1 MRTPFALAGLV
12 LISQQAQ
19 AMDWSDITEMVMNFD
34 YSAVDQFMS
43 DNDIYDHPVYKFMKT
58 NRHHTTERNK
68 ASQRRI
74 QPLTTQQRIQYNDS
88 HHRLMARREKLGLAQ
103 VGTGN
108 PNVGQNYDALD
119 NTKGLILNTLKG
131 MSYG

>member
-43 DNDIYDHPVYKFMKT
+43 DNDIYDHPVY
-58 NRHHTTERNK
+58 
-68 ASQRRI
+68 
-74 QPLTTQQRIQYNDS
+74 
-88 HHRLMARREKLGLAQ
+88 
-103 VGTGN
+103 
-108 PNVGQNYDALD
+108 
-119 NTKGLILNTLKG
+119 
-131 MSYG
+131 